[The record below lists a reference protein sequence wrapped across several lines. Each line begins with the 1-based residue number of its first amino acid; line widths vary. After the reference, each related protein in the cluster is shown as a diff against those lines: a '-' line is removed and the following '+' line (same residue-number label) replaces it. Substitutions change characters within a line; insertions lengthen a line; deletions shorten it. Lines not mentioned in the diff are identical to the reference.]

1 MWDLLA
7 EEAKSKAAANSA
19 AGAALAARTL
29 NAAKEKLSA
38 QQLENTHKRA
48 QSKCKP
54 RLPSFGQ
61 ALAPS
66 VHRKMRCLLYGPRWR
81 PKKWRKLRRLL
92 LTAKRR
98 PREAHSQQLSKKFS
112 KSTTSAYSAT
122 GTRHMLGL
130 ASGGFLRLMWRSS
143 RHSRQKFSHRKEH
156 QRRQN
161 SLQRSPVFEQL
172 QGVSHLTR
180 TTYLLLAL
188 QLNQL
193 ELACT
198 SFGEAFRLSYP
209 NQTLTVKG
217 YIVEQH
223 VAAFAQKYEICITFG
238 EDGLESLHPWDARCR
253 LIPRTMRVTQRL
265 GTKPPCRT
273 LGSRYGRTCL
283 PLASQT
289 DKQKGCSC
297 GCGCG
302 YCCGPTAFFG
312 SGPRCSRRCSKPII
326 TYCVCRVH

>member
-98 PREAHSQQLSKKFS
+98 PREAHSQQL
-112 KSTTSAYSAT
+112 
-122 GTRHMLGL
+122 
-130 ASGGFLRLMWRSS
+130 
-143 RHSRQKFSHRKEH
+143 
-156 QRRQN
+156 
-161 SLQRSPVFEQL
+161 
-172 QGVSHLTR
+172 
-180 TTYLLLAL
+180 
-188 QLNQL
+188 
-193 ELACT
+193 
-198 SFGEAFRLSYP
+198 
-209 NQTLTVKG
+209 
-217 YIVEQH
+217 
-223 VAAFAQKYEICITFG
+223 
-238 EDGLESLHPWDARCR
+238 
-253 LIPRTMRVTQRL
+253 
-265 GTKPPCRT
+265 
-273 LGSRYGRTCL
+273 
-283 PLASQT
+283 
-289 DKQKGCSC
+289 
-297 GCGCG
+297 
-302 YCCGPTAFFG
+302 
-312 SGPRCSRRCSKPII
+312 
-326 TYCVCRVH
+326 

>member
-38 QQLENTHKRA
+38 QQLENTHKRV

-61 ALAPS
+61 ALTPS
-66 VHRKMRCLLYGPRWR
+66 MHRKMRCLLYGPRWR

-92 LTAKRR
+92 LTAKKR
-98 PREAHSQQLSKKFS
+98 PREVHSQQLSKKFS

-193 ELACT
+193 ELTCT

-253 LIPRTMRVTQRL
+253 LIPRTMRNPEARNKATMSHLGIKVWAHVPASSQSNGQAKRL
-265 GTKPPCRT
+265 QLRLRLWLLLRLHSLLWKRAAVFP
-273 LGSRYGRTCL
+273 SM
-283 PLASQT
+283 
-289 DKQKGCSC
+289 
-297 GCGCG
+297 
-302 YCCGPTAFFG
+302 F
-312 SGPRCSRRCSKPII
+312 
-326 TYCVCRVH
+326 

>member
-1 MWDLLA
+1 M
-7 EEAKSKAAANSA
+7 
-19 AGAALAARTL
+19 
-29 NAAKEKLSA
+29 
-38 QQLENTHKRA
+38 
-48 QSKCKP
+48 
-54 RLPSFGQ
+54 
-61 ALAPS
+61 
-66 VHRKMRCLLYGPRWR
+66 
-81 PKKWRKLRRLL
+81 
-92 LTAKRR
+92 
-98 PREAHSQQLSKKFS
+98 
-112 KSTTSAYSAT
+112 
-122 GTRHMLGL
+122 
-130 ASGGFLRLMWRSS
+130 RLMWRSL
-143 RHSRQKFSHRKEH
+143 RHSRQKFSLRKEH

-217 YIVEQH
+217 YMVEQH

-273 LGSRYGRTCL
+273 LASRFGRMCL
-283 PLASQT
+283 PLACPNGQAQRLSLRLRLPL
-289 DKQKGCSC
+289 KLRLLLRPHGLLWGRAPVFPSM
-297 GCGCG
+297 
-302 YCCGPTAFFG
+302 F
-312 SGPRCSRRCSKPII
+312 
-326 TYCVCRVH
+326 